1 MIQSLP
7 KLIIGQ
13 SIESLLYAW
22 RTQTKIIVKDPQ
34 YVFRHDP
41 KLVEHDFS
49 FMNAE
54 NPKQFYNNL
63 TFALSITSLLV
74 CPNNVSNFR
83 ETDGL
88 VEIITKGNRKVKLEA
103 DEIIY
108 FDKLI
113 DQYDVYDF
121 FDVREMSWTD
131 VNIIEDKE
139 EDFIHQ
145 INFYHSPRT
154 DNNRSRDIVASSRMT
169 QKQLLSPDWGQGIAM
184 LKMLR
189 MLKSAGVNGK
199 YAWTRKDTRYYKR
212 PKLEFYRRV
221 VAQKCET
228 KHTFKEIYEMKQEEG
243 DPWKTLEKM
252 RKREETSSG

>member
-1 MIQSLP
+1 VINSLP
-7 KLIIGQ
+7 ELIIGQ

-22 RTQTKIIVKDPQ
+22 RTQTKIIVKDSQ

-41 KLVEHDFS
+41 MLVEYDFS

-63 TFALSITSLLV
+63 TFALSVTSLLI

-88 VEIITKGNRKVKLEA
+88 VEIITKGNRKVKLEV
-103 DEIIY
+103 DEVVY
-108 FDKLI
+108 FDKLV
-113 DQYDVYDF
+113 DKYDVYDF

-131 VNIIEDKE
+131 VDIIEDKE
-139 EDFIHQ
+139 EDFVRQ
-145 INFYHSPRT
+145 INFYNSPRT
-154 DNNRSRDIVASSRMT
+154 DNNRSRDIVAASRLT
-169 QKQLLSPDWGQGIAM
+169 QKQLLSPDLSQGIAM
-184 LKMLR
+184 IKILR

-199 YAWTRKDTRYYKR
+199 YAWTRKETRYYKR
-212 PKLEFYRRV
+212 PKLEFYRRIV
-221 VAQKCET
+221 SQRCET

-243 DPWKTLEKM
+243 DAWKMLETL
-252 RKREETSSG
+252 RKREGTS